1 MEEKERIVCKDG
13 GITMEFRQLEYFCTI
28 SELENFTRTA
38 KVLHVSQPSVTKA
51 IKALEAELGLTLID
65 RSQKHVTLTDAGR
78 AFLIHARR
86 IMQDAEIAKQDMMRF
101 CVGSAGTVHFGVPPM
116 FEAYLFPEFFK
127 EFREAFPN
135 TLLDVQEFGDSD
147 EVREHVEIGDLDF
160 GVIFGKPETSF
171 ANELLIMHDAMSLC
185 LPQGHPLAEKEEV
198 AFESLRRERFILQ
211 QPRTYQYRAIFAR
224 CIEAGFAPDVM
235 LMTTQLKTIKQLVAN
250 GTGISILPDFVLKG
264 EQSFVRRPLTPRLTA
279 RTALYWS
286 SHKVFSSLDKDFL
299 TFMKQYVAAGKFQDP
314 GAADRQV

>member
-1 MEEKERIVCKDG
+1 
-13 GITMEFRQLEYFCTI
+13 MEFRQLEYFCTI

-86 IMQDAEIAKQDMMRF
+86 IMQDAEIAKQDLMRF

-147 EVREHVEIGDLDF
+147 EVREHV
-160 GVIFGKPETSF
+160 
-171 ANELLIMHDAMSLC
+171 
-185 LPQGHPLAEKEEV
+185 
-198 AFESLRRERFILQ
+198 
-211 QPRTYQYRAIFAR
+211 
-224 CIEAGFAPDVM
+224 
-235 LMTTQLKTIKQLVAN
+235 
-250 GTGISILPDFVLKG
+250 
-264 EQSFVRRPLTPRLTA
+264 
-279 RTALYWS
+279 
-286 SHKVFSSLDKDFL
+286 
-299 TFMKQYVAAGKFQDP
+299 
-314 GAADRQV
+314 

>member
-1 MEEKERIVCKDG
+1 MEDKERIVCKDG

-116 FEAYLFPEFFK
+116 FEARICDMRYGLTS
-127 EFREAFPN
+127 
-135 TLLDVQEFGDSD
+135 TLSC
-147 EVREHVEIGDLDF
+147 
-160 GVIFGKPETSF
+160 
-171 ANELLIMHDAMSLC
+171 A
-185 LPQGHPLAEKEEV
+185 
-198 AFESLRRERFILQ
+198 
-211 QPRTYQYRAIFAR
+211 
-224 CIEAGFAPDVM
+224 VM
-235 LMTTQLKTIKQLVAN
+235 LNVIGTVRRTVVTLSRNAEQTIVSAESATSREMGRALTFLADQMARKLKSPVSLVMLTI
-250 GTGISILPDFVLKG
+250 IIMPMSRPSVLK
-264 EQSFVRRPLTPRLTA
+264 SMWRMAV
-279 RTALYWS
+279 S
-286 SHKVFSSLDKDFL
+286 
-299 TFMKQYVAAGKFQDP
+299 
-314 GAADRQV
+314 

>member
-1 MEEKERIVCKDG
+1 
-13 GITMEFRQLEYFCTI
+13 MEFRQLEYFCTI

-160 GVIFGKPETSF
+160 GVIFGKPEASF
-171 ANELLIMHDAMSLC
+171 TNELLIMHDAMSLC
-185 LPQGHPLAEKEEV
+185 LPQGHPLEAKEEV

-224 CIEAGFAPDVM
+224 CIEAGFTPDVM
-235 LMTTQLKTIKQLVAN
+235 LTTTQLKTIKQLVAN

-264 EQSFVRRPLTPRLTA
+264 
-279 RTALYWS
+279 
-286 SHKVFSSLDKDFL
+286 
-299 TFMKQYVAAGKFQDP
+299 
-314 GAADRQV
+314 

>member
-86 IMQDAEIAKQDMMRF
+86 IMQDAEIAKQDLMRF

-160 GVIFGKPETSF
+160 GVIFGKPEASF

-185 LPQGHPLAEKEEV
+185 LPQGHPLAAKEEV

-224 CIEAGFAPDVM
+224 CIEQA
-235 LMTTQLKTIKQLVAN
+235 
-250 GTGISILPDFVLKG
+250 S
-264 EQSFVRRPLTPRLTA
+264 RRT
-279 RTALYWS
+279 S
-286 SHKVFSSLDKDFL
+286 C
-299 TFMKQYVAAGKFQDP
+299 
-314 GAADRQV
+314 